1 MHFSKTYTQLL
12 LNLPP
17 DLRDNAI
24 QYRQLKKLIN
34 QIVREL
40 SSLGL
45 SPAVLQELLERSR
58 EEQEALADA
67 QRPTDDGHRDPGL
80 SPAAQTRRSNL
91 PKAVYEVIDDS
102 GRIEPH
108 LRLWVDIPPTSSG
121 STSTITLDGER
132 TGSSEQL
139 THTENGGEEQ
149 EPLGSEPQ
157 VHMSLLWALQRQP
170 WMASAE
176 ERQASC
182 AQIPE
187 LDSISDQTSTL
198 SLDPEPSHAFD
209 HDGTHPS
216 AGGMN
221 EVVIPLAADMLFFQ
235 TLSTAI
241 NDLSAHL
248 VTVQSDFVNTLHTLS
263 RTISD
268 SARPTSSTRSNFRT
282 HSGLTSKPWSV
293 SNATKTKSDLYSW
306 REIFQLYIEAEV
318 FESVHELDRGER
330 SLEESETRLKLFAE
344 RISARGLGDERKL
357 KNKASREALETFL
370 ELNIFILNIK
380 KFQFAN
386 AEATRKILKKHTKR
400 TSLPFL
406 RDDPSIAVVL
416 PRANAAAALPRVL
429 VQAIGETLIPIIPH
443 LDDYACLICTSIAFK
458 PIRLNCGHL
467 FCVRCLVKM
476 QKRGNGDCP
485 MCRAP
490 CVLTADRCEYTVFFE
505 CSKFGSDGLCPR
517 AANVDWA
524 LLNFMQDWFPVEAR
538 EKLLQNEKEA
548 AREELE
554 ELGIDPDQTCRI
566 M

>member
-12 LNLPP
+12 LSLPP
-17 DLRDNAI
+17 ELRDNAI

-45 SPAVLQELLERSR
+45 SPAVLQELLERSK
-58 EEQEALADA
+58 EESDDLSLDPKGKKRADDADPNETQESS
-67 QRPTDDGHRDPGL
+67 PSGSPSSSPPG
-80 SPAAQTRRSNL
+80 SAVPTRRQNL
-91 PKAVYEVIDDS
+91 PKVTYEVVDDS

-108 LRLWVDIPPTSSG
+108 LRLWVDSPPGEGGSESS
-121 STSTITLDGER
+121 SSPRPLDEEGDDDGFEEQHVGLIEGEQPK
-132 TGSSEQL
+132 EQL
-139 THTENGGEEQ
+139 
-149 EPLGSEPQ
+149 
-157 VHMSLLWALQRQP
+157 SLLWRLQRQ
-170 WMASAE
+170 ALRAAE
-176 ERQASC
+176 ERESPERSTALIVEVDASLEV
-182 AQIPE
+182 APPIVPDAPPL
-187 LDSISDQTSTL
+187 LDHR
-198 SLDPEPSHAFD
+198 P
-209 HDGTHPS
+209 
-216 AGGMN
+216 N
-221 EVVIPLAADMLFFQ
+221 EVVIPLAADMLFFT

-248 VTVQSDFVNTLHTLS
+248 VTVQSDFVDTLFALS

-268 SARPTSSTRSNFRT
+268 SARPTSSTAGFRP

-293 SNATKTKSDLYSW
+293 ANVSKTKSDLYSW

-330 SLEESETRLKLFAE
+330 SLEESENRLKLFAE
-344 RISARGLGDERKL
+344 RITTRGLGDERKL
-357 KNKASREALETFL
+357 KSKASRAALESFL
-370 ELNIFILNIK
+370 ELNVFILNIK

-400 TSLPFL
+400 TSLPL
-406 RDDPSIAVVL
+406 LTDAILPSS
-416 PRANAAAALPRVL
+416 AATALPRVL
-429 VQAIGETLIPIIPH
+429 VQAIGETLLPIIPH

-476 QKRGNGDCP
+476 QKRGKGNCP

-490 CVLTADRCEYTVFFE
+490 CVLTADRT
-505 CSKFGSDGLCPR
+505 
-517 AANVDWA
+517 NVDWA
-524 LLNFMQDWFPVEAR
+524 LLNFMQDWFPIEAR

-554 ELGIDPDQTCRI
+554 ELGLDPDQSCKI